1 MVIKRVLAFPVWPV
15 LLGAV
20 MVWDDSVGNL
30 SIRSWGLLCAVV
42 WLTIDIGVLVYDS
55 KSGWPQRCRY
65 AILCGVFGFFSFVM
79 TIAMHRMLSSKLHQ
93 VRDESWLH
101 LKAEMYMPPD
111 ENAYAS
117 QATITN
123 GGSTRIR
130 RKAIECF
137 ANVIVN
143 MRGAGIGGLGEI
155 VPPNGTA
162 LMVPF
167 PGGDPSK
174 LLDDIPI
181 EPGGDAE
188 TDDCLSLISISG
200 SPIACAGGEV
210 RFFYSLIS
218 TRTLSSTKSFALW
231 PKEEWE
237 SPLGGCRNRTSGPS
251 TVHIRFSGGLV
262 LSELLVGG
270 NDDGSDLQH

>member
-1 MVIKRVLAFPVWPV
+1 
-15 LLGAV
+15 

-55 KSGWPQRCRY
+55 KSGWPQRFRY
-65 AILCGVFGFFSFVM
+65 AILCGCFGFFSLLM

-200 SPIACAGGEV
+200 SPIACADVEV
-210 RFFYSLIS
+210 RFFYVLDIDPN
-218 TRTLSSTKSFALW
+218 TIEHKEFRFVAKRRVGEPLRWVPEPDQRTVYCTY
-231 PKEEWE
+231 
-237 SPLGGCRNRTSGPS
+237 PLFRRP
-251 TVHIRFSGGLV
+251 
-262 LSELLVGG
+262 
-270 NDDGSDLQH
+270 GS